1 MSETPWFE
9 AAFRADYL
17 AVYAHRDQASAAG
30 EVAFLVAWVGG
41 CSTSAVARAA
51 T

>member
-30 EVAFLVAWVGG
+30 EVAFLVEQGLGG
-41 CSTSAVARAA
+41 RVLDLW
-51 T
+51 